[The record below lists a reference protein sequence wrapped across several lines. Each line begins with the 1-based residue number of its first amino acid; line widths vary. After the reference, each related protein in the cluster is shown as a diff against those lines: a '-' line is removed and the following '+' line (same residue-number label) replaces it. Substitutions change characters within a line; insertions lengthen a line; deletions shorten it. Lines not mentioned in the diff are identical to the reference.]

1 MLATYWIVKNKS
13 KVRGF
18 QNMTFCYT
26 FLLGAI
32 LKVANWSLGEVIY
45 VEFSAVSDSDIN
57 TPFAAISTPVE
68 ANFFCNSTLLF
79 SRMPSLEPAWR
90 MRTATMCRYTGR
102 RHCSSGCSH
111 ETVPLPNC
119 FKIPL
124 VTGQWAST
132 VGLWAFFFTD
142 YNVIFAFGWNDDWNL
157 KEHGLRLETKSYLE
171 APLIGVF
178 FGFILRFLCVFHYPF
193 FETELVYYE

>member
-1 MLATYWIVKNKS
+1 
-13 KVRGF
+13 
-18 QNMTFCYT
+18 MTFCYT

-32 LKVANWSLGEVIY
+32 LKMANWSLGEVIY
-45 VEFSAVSDSDIN
+45 VEFSTVSDSDIN

-79 SRMPSLEPAWR
+79 SGMPSLEPAWC

-111 ETVPLPNC
+111 ETVPTSNC

-142 YNVIFAFGWNDDWNL
+142 YNVIFAFRWNEDWNL
-157 KEHGLRLETKSYLE
+157 KERLLRLETKSYVE
-171 APLIGVF
+171 ALLIGVF
-178 FGFILRFLCVFHYPF
+178 LGFNLRFFSVSFLRNRV
-193 FETELVYYE
+193 

>member
-1 MLATYWIVKNKS
+1 
-13 KVRGF
+13 
-18 QNMTFCYT
+18 MTFCYT

-32 LKVANWSLGEVIY
+32 LKVANWSLGQVIY

-57 TPFAAISTPVE
+57 TPLAAISTPVE
-68 ANFFCNSTLLF
+68 ANFFCNNTLLF
-79 SRMPSLEPAWR
+79 SGMPSLEPAWR

-142 YNVIFAFGWNDDWNL
+142 YNVIFAFRWNDDWNL
-157 KEHGLRLETKSYLE
+157 KEHGLRLETKLYVE
-171 APLIGVF
+171 ALLIGVF
-178 FGFILRFLCVFHYPF
+178 FGFILRFF
-193 FETELVYYE
+193 FFWVSFPRNRVSVWRIGHFIVVGLVS